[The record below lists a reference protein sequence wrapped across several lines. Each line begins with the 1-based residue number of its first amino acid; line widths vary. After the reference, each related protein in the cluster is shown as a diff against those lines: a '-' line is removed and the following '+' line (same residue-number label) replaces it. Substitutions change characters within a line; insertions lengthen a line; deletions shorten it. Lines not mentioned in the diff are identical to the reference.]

1 MKPFTPS
8 LRAVLLWCGLSIPM
22 WCVPV
27 SAEEAPA
34 PVTFEDHV
42 AGILRKNC
50 AQCHGDSKQ
59 KAGLHFGSYS
69 SVMKGGSG
77 GAAVVAGRASASPL
91 FNVLIKEDRTERMPP
106 DADPLPA
113 AEIELIKKWIDS
125 GLREHAG
132 SSAVAMRT
140 LGFKPADAAE
150 SAQTGPPP
158 LPSDLP
164 SVERAS
170 LQRPF
175 PVLAMASSPRA
186 AVAAASGYG
195 VIELFEPGSA
205 RSLGGLAFGEGE
217 PFVLRFSKSG
227 RRLLAAGGRP
237 VETGVAAVYDVLTG
251 KRLAAVGDEPDA
263 VLAADLSPDER
274 MVAVGGASRLV
285 KVFSTEN
292 GSLLYSLDKHTD
304 WITALSFSPDGRYL
318 ISGDRGG
325 NIHLWEAKTGGV
337 VLPLSEH
344 KGSIRSL
351 SWRSDSGVVAS
362 CGEDGLIVW
371 WDVSDGFPVAN
382 KPNAHPPKRA
392 AGVYGKVANGVLDC
406 SFGPRGELVSCGRDR
421 VVRIWDSSGAE
432 KKVFQLP
439 ESDPTGA
446 AGRKIRVFPTRVA
459 VSFDGKT
466 ILAGDSAG
474 GLHSWK
480 LD

>member
-1 MKPFTPS
+1 
-8 LRAVLLWCGLSIPM
+8 
-22 WCVPV
+22 
-27 SAEEAPA
+27 
-34 PVTFEDHV
+34 
-42 AGILRKNC
+42 
-50 AQCHGDSKQ
+50 
-59 KAGLHFGSYS
+59 
-69 SVMKGGSG
+69 
-77 GAAVVAGRASASPL
+77 
-91 FNVLIKEDRTERMPP
+91 
-106 DADPLPA
+106 
-113 AEIELIKKWIDS
+113 
-125 GLREHAG
+125 
-132 SSAVAMRT
+132 
-140 LGFKPADAAE
+140 
-150 SAQTGPPP
+150 
-158 LPSDLP
+158 
-164 SVERAS
+164 
-170 LQRPF
+170 
-175 PVLAMASSPRA
+175 
-186 AVAAASGYG
+186 
-195 VIELFEPGSA
+195 
-205 RSLGGLAFGEGE
+205 
-217 PFVLRFSKSG
+217 
-227 RRLLAAGGRP
+227 
-237 VETGVAAVYDVLTG
+237 
-251 KRLAAVGDEPDA
+251 VGDEPDA

-351 SWRSDSGVVAS
+351 AWRSDSGVVAS

-382 KPNAHPPKRA
+382 KPNAHPPIKP

-421 VVRIWDSSGAE
+421 VVKIWDANGSE
-432 KKVFQLP
+432 KKVFRFP
-439 ESDPTGA
+439 ESDPPA
-446 AGRKIRVFPTRVA
+446 ADGRKIRVFPTRVA

-466 ILAGDSAG
+466 VLAGDSAG